1 MRFIKKISLL
11 ALLLLLPALSQAAK
25 YEEGKSYS
33 KINKPIATQTG
44 DKIEIL
50 EFFWYGCPHCSSFEP
65 TVKKWKK
72 SLPANVK
79 FIRMPAPL
87 NPRWMV
93 QTKAFYALEMMG
105 EGEKHHEAIFAAMHV
120 KKMKLS
126 SKKSIANFLATQ
138 GVDKKIFLSTFDSFA
153 VEMRANRANTLG
165 LEYKINGVPMLTV
178 NGKYTIGAKQA
189 GSYQGM
195 VDVADHLIKL
205 ESK

>member
-33 KINKPIATQTG
+33 KISKPIATQTG

-87 NPRWMV
+87 NPQWMV
-93 QTKAFYALEMMG
+93 HTKTFYALEMMG

-126 SKKSIANFLATQ
+126 SKEKIANFLATR

-178 NGKYTIGAKQA
+178 NGKYTVGAKQA